1 MRKDI
6 ATLEIARHYTHLM
19 DIQEFIPPLSEARTL
34 LLIGR
39 DLPVAH
45 HVLDQRVGSGNEPF
59 AQRLRFG
66 WIIVGE
72 TCLGKVHRTQ
82 ISVRTTFLF
91 WITDV
96 LQYLDHVKTGFMF
109 LRSGTAKAR
118 QCSQEIKTT
127 TRLAS
132 PLKTSSSFK

>member
-45 HVLDQRVGSGNEPF
+45 HVLDQRVGSGNEQF

-72 TCLGKVHRTQ
+72 TCLGKVHRTR
-82 ISVRTTFLF
+82 ISVNKTFF
-91 WITDV
+91 
-96 LQYLDHVKTGFMF
+96 
-109 LRSGTAKAR
+109 SG
-118 QCSQEIKTT
+118 
-127 TRLAS
+127 
-132 PLKTSSSFK
+132 